1 MMFNRQ
7 ALRASNSGFTM
18 LELIVVVAAIAILA
32 AILSPMV
39 LKVIDDSR
47 VSRAQNECVAVATA
61 VAGLYKDVG
70 KWPYTNAAGPSGS
83 VDRLISSSTV
93 AVGAAVGAGS
103 GATNWGSY
111 GTSKH
116 LGDFLYWNNPDDNSS
131 ATGSGANEANQDY
144 ATSGQRSWKGPY
156 LPDYETQ
163 DPWGNA
169 YVVNVRYLPAG
180 RYTGTVRHKVMVLS
194 PGPDGLWSTPYSD
207 ALTETVM
214 GDDIGHV
221 IHVTN

>member
-1 MMFNRQ
+1 MTLNRQ
-7 ALRASNSGFTM
+7 ALRRADSGFTM

-47 VSRAQNECVAVATA
+47 VSRTQNECVAVATA
-61 VAGLYKDVG
+61 VAALYKDVG
-70 KWPYTNAAGPSGS
+70 EWPYTNANGPSGS
-83 VDRLISSSTV
+83 VDRLVSSTSV
-93 AVGAAVGAGS
+93 ATGAATGAGS
-103 GATNWGSY
+103 GASNWGAY
-111 GTSKH
+111 GTTKH
-116 LGDFLYWNNPDDNSS
+116 LGDYLYWNNPDDNSS
-131 ATGSGANEANQDY
+131 ASGNGSNQNNQDY
-144 ATSGQRSWKGPY
+144 NTSGQRAWKGPY
-156 LPDYETQ
+156 LPNYNTE

-180 RYTGTVRHKVMVLS
+180 RYTGSVRHKVMVLS
-194 PGPDGLWSTPYSD
+194 AGADGLWSTPYSD
-207 ALTETVM
+207 ALTEAVM